1 MWWWGC
7 SEPMRR
13 RWTPNCSSSHVLS
26 VRTRKTGKTGP
37 NSFNWGPGSWQ
48 LDPRLTPP
56 NLFTTDCLWVSETA
70 DCIPTAAAD
79 DPVLPSSCAA
89 LPLVFASSQP
99 TLTQDRAVR
108 RRVVRPRR
116 RQIARAIIRR
126 HRETW
131 DRPPDSHRVFL
142 IINRATSRPSLAS
155 FLTSTNKTYRNRR

>member
-1 MWWWGC
+1 VDPQLLIESRAVGTYPQDWQD
-7 SEPMRR
+7 
-13 RWTPNCSSSHVLS
+13 WTQFVQLGSRQLAARSTLDAAQS
-26 VRTRKTGKTGP
+26 V
-37 NSFNWGPGSWQ
+37 
-48 LDPRLTPP
+48 
-56 NLFTTDCLWVSETA
+56 TTDCLWVSETA